1 MNKSYRKIYSIG
13 VFALLL
19 GAAVACSEEEP
30 INMPPSFS
38 MNEVSSILR
47 TSAVF
52 SGSISGDLNHI
63 SEYGFQYSLSQEFSA
78 SMTTDVKVGE
88 KPSSSLVQQTIS
100 GLDGGKV
107 YYYRMY
113 ASTGASKV
121 FSSSKFFQTERSSA
135 PKMSALAVDSI
146 GENFIR
152 FTCTIEDVGDEY
164 LIESGVQYRESGS
177 NAWIPFAS
185 DSIVDAS
192 TNTFYVE
199 VSGLDAATKYSFRPY
214 AKNSADA
221 TGEETGTREGYGTV
235 EEHTTEDQM
244 SAVVETVEP
253 VEGNIGM
260 NSVTMSGRV
269 TSAVGSNGA
278 VDEVGFCYSQ
288 TNKTPIITDSHVAA
302 TFSNLNE
309 YFTTSVPDL
318 LTATTYYVRAY
329 AKNTVNGQER
339 IGYGAV
345 YEITTTD
352 IATPKVEW
360 VEVVDTDGNRY
371 YDDKITS
378 STISRKAKITNYDKG
393 ALVEKGFIWSTNL
406 GDITVE
412 EARKDGTIL
421 VVDNESGGG
430 NLIDGVVSG
439 LKPSTGYYVRAYAI
453 YQAAGLE
460 EIGYTW
466 SNWFYTNDIQY
477 PNYSIQSV
485 GCTLT
490 SITFSMTIIRE
501 GDGEIV
507 EKGFLWKKSPTDGSW
522 ADFDLDNADGF
533 LAFESVANETDTLTF
548 SGLEIGTG
556 YQVKGYVKMKVDG
569 ETYDYVPGSTW
580 GVGTSGLNLD
590 FDEISALATEVSL
603 TGQDYDPVEDITE
616 YGFCWTTEDIEAS
629 AMTNMVKA
637 SELDENNQFK
647 ATITGLS
654 PNTKYYIGM
663 YAKIGEKIIYSGNRR
678 EYTTKGIPTIDSN
691 PSPGKKD

>member
-1 MNKSYRKIYSIG
+1 M
-13 VFALLL
+13 L
-19 GAAVACSEEEP
+19 GTAVACSEEEP
-30 INMPPSFS
+30 INMAPSFEL
-38 MNEVSSILR
+38 NQVTDIKR
-47 TSAVF
+47 TSATF
-52 SGSISGDLNHI
+52 SGSISGDMGHI
-63 SEYGFQYSLSQEFSA
+63 SAYGFQYSKSQDFSA
-78 SMTTDVKVGE
+78 NLTEDVQVGE
-88 KPSSSLVQQTIS
+88 KPSSSLVQATVT
-100 GLDGGKV
+100 GLEGNER

-113 ASTGASKV
+113 ATTGATTVYSP
-121 FSSSKFFQTERSSA
+121 FEYFQTVASSA
-135 PKMSALAVDSI
+135 PTFLPLEVDSI
-146 GENFIR
+146 GENIAR
-152 FTCTIEDVGDEY
+152 FKCTIDDIGDEY
-164 LIESGVQYRESGS
+164 LLECGVGYKTS
-177 NAWIPFAS
+177 ADKAYTPIPS
-185 DSIVDAS
+185 DSIVSGTSNTYYIEITGLEAS
-192 TNTFYVE
+192 TTYQ
-199 VSGLDAATKYSFRPY
+199 FRPY

-221 TGEETGTREGYGTV
+221 TGETGAREGYGSV
-235 EEHTTEDQM
+235 ETHTTDNQL

-269 TSAVGSNGA
+269 TSAVGSNGT

-302 TFSNLNE
+302 TFTNLNE

-360 VEVVDTDGNRY
+360 VEVTDTDGNKY
-371 YDDKITS
+371 YDDKVTS

-393 ALVEKGFIWSTNL
+393 ALVEKGFIWNTNY

-430 NLIDGVVSG
+430 NLIDGVITG
-439 LKPSTGYYVRAYAI
+439 LKPSTGYHVRAYAI

-477 PNYSIQSV
+477 PSISIQHVS
-485 GCTLT
+485 TSLT
-490 SITFSMTIIRE
+490 SLTFSMTIDRE

-507 EKGFLWKKSPTDGSW
+507 EKGFLWRKSPEDGSW
-522 ADFDLDNADGF
+522 SDFTLDEGADGF

-556 YQVKGYVKMKVDG
+556 YQVKSYIKMKVDG
-569 ETYDYVPGSTW
+569 EVYTYHPGHSW
-580 GVGTSGLNLD
+580 GTGTQGLNLGINESTVSGT
-590 FDEISALATEVSL
+590 EISL
-603 TGQDYDPVEDITE
+603 TGQDYSPIEDITE
-616 YGFCWTTEDIEAS
+616 YGFCWATEDIETS

-637 SELDENNQFK
+637 SDLDENNQFK

-654 PNTKYYIGM
+654 PNTKYYIRM
-663 YAKIGEKIIYSGNRR
+663 YAKIGEKIIYYGGRW